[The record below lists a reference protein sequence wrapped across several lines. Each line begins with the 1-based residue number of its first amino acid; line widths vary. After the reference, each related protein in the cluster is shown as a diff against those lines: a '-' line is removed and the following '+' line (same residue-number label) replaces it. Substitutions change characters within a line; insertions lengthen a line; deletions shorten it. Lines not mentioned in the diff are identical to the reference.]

1 MLQSVRKLKSLLI
14 FNVCY
19 RLGVSRLP
27 YPPLLVNLEP
37 TNHCNLRCPM
47 CPVSV
52 NYPTVERG
60 LMEMSLFERIVG
72 EIAPFRPEVALNL
85 GGESALHP
93 ELVRM
98 VRELKRAGMYVF
110 LDTNATRLTPRIS
123 EGLLDAGIDKLVF
136 CLDGDTPETYEAMR
150 ARGHFAETVENIRHF
165 LRLRREGN
173 RRTTYTVI
181 KNIRYYD
188 PDSEAAFPKSFAR
201 LFDDCPPDEYRFT
214 WADYWPGS
222 HRHQVREQYKVQP
235 FSDDDYIPC
244 INLWKKLP
252 ISWDGMVYI
261 CCLDLNRTSPV
272 GSVQEMGV
280 LGAWNAPAM
289 KEFRRRHAG
298 RGQARLPLCRNCNQ
312 IRRRPENPLA
322 GLLNAGGDR
331 FTPWVREQKPV
342 QISPAAVATGVR
354 RGAARGESSGEQ

>member
-1 MLQSVRKLKSLLI
+1 MFHSVRKLKSLLF

-19 RLGVSRLP
+19 RLGVSHLP
-27 YPPLLVNLEP
+27 YPPLLINLEP

-60 LMEMSLFERIVG
+60 LMEMNLFERIVK

-85 GGESALHP
+85 GGESAIHP

-110 LDTNATRLTPRIS
+110 LDTNATRLTPSMS

-136 CLDGDTPETYEAMR
+136 CLDGNTPESYEAMR
-150 ARGHFAETVENIRHF
+150 VRGRFEETVDNIRYF
-165 LRLRREGN
+165 LRLKRERN
-173 RRTTYTVI
+173 QRATYTVI
-181 KNIRYYD
+181 KNIQYYD
-188 PDSEAAFPKSFAR
+188 PHTEAAFPKNFAQ
-201 LFDDCPPDEYRFT
+201 LFDACPPDEYRFT

-222 HRHQVREQYKVQP
+222 HRRQLRKQYAVQP
-235 FSDDDYIPC
+235 FAEQYIPC

-252 ISWDGMVYI
+252 ISWDGMIYI
-261 CCLDLNRTSPV
+261 CCLDLNRTSPI

-280 LGAWNAPAM
+280 LGTWNAPAM
-289 KEFRRRHAG
+289 KEFRRRHA
-298 RGQARLPLCRNCNQ
+298 RQEQAQLSLCQNCNQ
-312 IRRRPENPLA
+312 IRRHPEKALA
-322 GLLNAGGDR
+322 GLLDAGGDR
-331 FTPWVREQKPV
+331 FTPWVREEKLV
-342 QISPAAVATGVR
+342 QIGPAVVTTGVQLGQAR
-354 RGAARGESSGEQ
+354 REPSGEQ